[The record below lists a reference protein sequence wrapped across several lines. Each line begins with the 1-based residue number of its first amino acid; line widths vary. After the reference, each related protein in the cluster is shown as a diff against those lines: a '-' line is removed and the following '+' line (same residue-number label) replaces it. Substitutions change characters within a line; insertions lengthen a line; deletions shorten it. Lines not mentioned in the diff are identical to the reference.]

1 MPFSFWGVWHNVT
14 VYEQSSLFD
23 YLYNEEFAF
32 VKTMLW
38 ENVKARL

>member
-1 MPFSFWGVWHNVT
+1 MLFFFWGVGHNVT

-23 YLYNEEFAF
+23 YLYNEEFAI

-38 ENVKARL
+38 KKVKARL